1 MSSVNI
7 ANATIRIGATAEDV
21 AGAVNSAIGHFTR
34 FSNSV
39 VNSSQTTLGSLRG
52 FAAELTAIFG
62 GIKLTHFGLEAI
74 QTFERAE
81 IAFEVM
87 LKSADKAKTLMRDLQ
102 AFEFKT
108 PMKLTE
114 MTGAVQ
120 KLLNAQFALE
130 DVPTMLRI
138 IGDAAAA
145 SGDSMAFVM
154 ERLSRTFGQL
164 KARGWITGEEI
175 RELVH
180 ANIAARQYL
189 VEGVSKHL
197 GRDVTAEE
205 VSKMIENKQVS
216 SEVALRSILTG
227 MEKNTK
233 GLMERVGT
241 ETYEGIFKRV
251 ASQTEL
257 IATDLGKSFD
267 KAFDLKKYLN
277 TWVQFFVDLRHSA
290 RDFGQVLK
298 ENLAFQL
305 ITKGFQILKEVVVET
320 ANIVSKALG
329 GMFNPLAAWGKELSK
344 TELNVYAVRE
354 GVINAAEAISAAF
367 LLIADAVR
375 TVGQLIPATGS
386 AFARFG
392 EWFSKNIA
400 APTARTFKGREAEQ
414 RILDAAEAGRVE
426 REALEAAI
434 SHRVSGRA
442 LDDELAKSKS
452 FFDKLRAE
460 NRLDEKINKNTV
472 AQFGRTLYDNVVKPW
487 FDGSSALAK
496 FARSIDSLKSLQSKV
511 DFSEMVKHIEE
522 MNTAIQKEARTPLEK
537 LKDDIADLEDAFL
550 FREIDAATYEKG
562 LGNILRKAGGQPDKM
577 NETRLADA
585 LVAGSAEA
593 QRVSAEARM
602 QQQERIPNLLD
613 QIRKESEKQ
622 VKLTQDLLKAAQQG
636 GLILVG
642 VP

>member
-108 PMKLTE
+108 PMKFTE

-277 TWVQFFVDLRHSA
+277 TWVQFMVDLRHSA
-290 RDFGQVLK
+290 RDFGQALK

-320 ANIVSKALG
+320 FSIIRYAVGDSLG
-329 GMFNPLAAWGKELSK
+329 DFRKFGKELARMEIDVYK
-344 TELNVYAVRE
+344 IRDAVLNS
-354 GVINAAEAISAAF
+354 AEAITAGYYRVADALHLMFVTTGKKIAKTIFDLNITVMENWPKF
-367 LLIADAVR
+367 LL
-375 TVGQLIPATGS
+375 T
-386 AFARFG
+386 
-392 EWFSKNIA
+392 K
-400 APTARTFKGREAEQ
+400 EAEENRKKQ
-414 RILDAAEAGRVE
+414 LFSARIASNMLGRSIDRDVGIDA
-426 REALEAAI
+426 
-434 SHRVSGRA
+434 HRDEMLRLRA
-442 LDDELAKSKS
+442 
-452 FFDKLRAE
+452 FFDKLRE
-460 NRLDEKINKNTV
+460 GNRLDEKINKNTV

-487 FDGSSALAK
+487 FDGSVALSK
-496 FARSIDSLKSLQSKV
+496 FSKSIDSLTSLKSKV

-522 MNTAIQKEARTPLEK
+522 MNTAIEKEARTPLEK
-537 LKDDIADLEDAFL
+537 LKDDIADLEDAFM

-562 LGNILRKAGGQPDKM
+562 LGNILRKAGGQPDKL